1 MNEFNVVIYDFN
13 SRRMVYYN
21 IMPYLVQCY
30 KDCKNKPSTLEEFE
44 RFIIRE
50 SKYQWWARCEY
61 EIILKSWPNGETEE
75 KWDVYDQVTMNLE
88 VITNMLM
95 NIIKSENNENL

>member
-21 IMPYLVQCY
+21 IIPYLVQCY
-30 KDCKNKPSTLEEFE
+30 KDCENKPSTLEEFE

-50 SKYQWWARCEY
+50 SRYQWWARCEY
-61 EIILKSWPNGETEE
+61 EIILKSWPSGETEE

-88 VITNMLM
+88 VITNILM
-95 NIIKSENNENL
+95 NIIKSENNEN